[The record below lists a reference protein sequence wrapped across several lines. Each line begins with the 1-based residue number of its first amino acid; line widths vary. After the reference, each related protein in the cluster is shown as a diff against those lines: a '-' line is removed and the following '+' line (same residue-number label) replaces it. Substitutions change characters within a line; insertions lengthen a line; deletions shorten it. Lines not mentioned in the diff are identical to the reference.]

1 VYLAGHD
8 ALQGRKYRIACA
20 MAGVESGL
28 RIAQLQPVS
37 KRKEFLA
44 SLIAVEQVE
53 ASHHFAD
60 RVRTGCED
68 VFESVMGTARK
79 QQAFHIQSQFV
90 TEIIVDKIAASILH
104 IEILIGPWNGI
115 LLGDAGNDMDE
126 VGDGTSLVN
135 RQ

>member
-1 VYLAGHD
+1 
-8 ALQGRKYRIACA
+8 

-28 RIAQLQPVS
+28 RIARLQPVS
-37 KRKEFLA
+37 KRKQFFA
-44 SLIAVEQVE
+44 SFIAIEQVE

-60 RVRTGCED
+60 RVWTGCKD
-68 VFESVMGTARK
+68 VFESAMGTARK
-79 QQAFHIQSQFV
+79 QQTFHIQSQFV

-104 IEILIGPWNGI
+104 IEILIGPWNRI
-115 LLGDAGNDMDE
+115 ILGDAGNDVDE